1 MKYTKIGKCSKV
13 SVFLTDPRLRDMSRK
28 SIEADVKR
36 KFDMK
41 SVYHLSSSREKK
53 ISGRTNYNW
62 S

>member
-1 MKYTKIGKCSKV
+1 MKI

-41 SVYHLSSSREKK
+41 SIYHLSSSREKK